1 MSITDVRTATHQQI
15 ADLQPNQETR
25 DLLADDRIRQVM
37 REAVASLDRYTA
49 QYREKY
55 RDLQER
61 AAHARFQAAPE
72 QQRMHDPARATEY
85 ARSAEYTRTPEFARS
100 PEFARAAE
108 QLRSPEQQRAAEQ
121 LPTAE
126 QLRAPQQQQPR
137 MAEQARAPQRG
148 DFEVATPI
156 TPINPPY
163 LWFDLMA
170 LGPYREP
177 YFGGPLQPAR
187 VVHYGE
193 NVYLF
198 AVLWRNP
205 MSLLGGPSAAEVMAP
220 FIYQVRGVSVE
231 LNSVTPGPALSP
243 NPAAFGPDYVNII
256 PMRIPTDPRPAE
268 GRPRPLEI
276 HLTVDIL
283 GVGVGLPPFAGFAS
297 RWYRPDLQPGFLG
310 FPDIL
315 PGIVEET
322 PVRML
327 IYS

>member
-37 REAVASLDRYTA
+37 REAVAGLDRYTA
-49 QYREKY
+49 QYRQKY
-55 RDLQER
+55 RELQER
-61 AAHARFQAAPE
+61 AAHAQFQAAPE
-72 QQRMHDPARATEY
+72 QQRAHDPARA
-85 ARSAEYTRTPEFARS
+85 AEYSRGPEYS
-100 PEFARAAE
+100 RAAE
-108 QLRSPEQQRAAEQ
+108 QIRAPEQQRAAQQ

-126 QLRAPQQQQPR
+126 QLRAPEQQQPR
-137 MAEQARAPQRG
+137 MAEQARPLQRG
-148 DFEVATPI
+148 DLQAATPM
-156 TPINPPY
+156 TPTNPPY

-220 FIYQVRGVSVE
+220 FVYQVRGVSVE
-231 LNSVTPGPALSP
+231 LNSVTPGPTLSP
-243 NPAAFGPDYVNII
+243 SPAAFGPDYINII

-310 FPDIL
+310 FPDLL

>member
-25 DLLADDRIRQVM
+25 ELLADQRIQQVM
-37 REAVASLDRYTA
+37 REAVASLDHFTA
-49 QYREKY
+49 QYRQKY
-55 RDLQER
+55 RELADKAARGQFADVREQQRQSESSRSAEYARAPEYAR
-61 AAHARFQAAPE
+61 AAEFSRSAEQQRAPE
-72 QQRMHDPARATEY
+72 QQR
-85 ARSAEYTRTPEFARS
+85 
-100 PEFARAAE
+100 
-108 QLRSPEQQRAAEQ
+108 QAEQ

-126 QLRAPQQQQPR
+126 QLRAPEQQQQRGP
-137 MAEQARAPQRG
+137 EQGRIQQQGDTRA
-148 DFEVATPI
+148 ATPI
-156 TPINPPY
+156 TPTHPPY

-170 LGPYREP
+170 MGPYREP

-231 LNSVTPGPALSP
+231 LNSVTPGPTLNP
-243 NPAAFGPDYVNII
+243 NPAAFGPDYINII

-310 FPDIL
+310 LPDIL

-327 IYS
+327 VYS